1 MREPLT
7 PPVAPLPVP
16 GDAAKLPILTVGEL
30 TGLVKGTLRSA
41 PRLRD
46 VWVEGEVGQ
55 VSISAAGHCYFTLKD
70 ERAQLKCVI
79 FRDDRLMMPFEART
93 GLRLIAQGSIDV
105 FEPQGT
111 YQLYV
116 KSLQPSGFG
125 DLALQFEALKAR
137 LAAEG
142 LFDSK
147 RKRPLPPFPLNI
159 GVVTSLNG
167 AVLHDIRRVLARRW
181 PLARV
186 VVSACQV
193 QGEGAGRTIVA
204 ALHRVAR
211 WTDEQTGRAADVVI
225 LARGGG
231 SLEDL
236 WPFNEEAV
244 VRAVAAHPCPIVVG
258 VGHETDV
265 TLAEFAADV
274 RAATPSVAAE
284 LVVPARTDELARVDA
299 YGGRLRAAAGRL
311 TTDRRQALNNER
323 RALESFRPDA
333 LLAGERERVGLLFD
347 RAARVVARRLE
358 LDRRETG
365 RAAERLPALL
375 AGRIGLGRAELG
387 RQSAALAALSPYA
400 TLERGYSI
408 VRGPDGRVLRDPR
421 RVEARRPDQRA
432 PAAGRAGRAGRVGAR
447 LIGMTEPTANATST
461 GDAERQRIAALP
473 YDKALAELRAVV
485 ERLEAGNLPL
495 EESMALFELGVLL
508 QERCEGVIDR
518 AELRFQRLVES
529 AGGHV
534 RATDL
539 PVADG
544 EEGSPA

>member
-1 MREPLT
+1 MREPVRPIGSKEPTEPLAPIGPNEPT
-7 PPVAPLPVP
+7 GPMQPTEPLAPAGQAEPIGPMRPTEPSPPA
-16 GDAAKLPILTVGEL
+16 GGRAASLPIMSVGEL
-30 TGLVKGTLRSA
+30 TGLIKNTLRA
-41 PRLRD
+41 TPPLRD

-93 GLRLIAQGSIDV
+93 GLRLVAHGSIDV
-105 FEPQGT
+105 FDAQGV

-116 KSLQPSGFG
+116 RTLQPSGFG
-125 DLALQFEALKAR
+125 DLALRFEALKAK

-142 LFDSK
+142 LFEAA
-147 RKRPLPPFPLNI
+147 RKRPLPQMPLNI
-159 GVVTSLNG
+159 GVVTSLQG

-193 QGEGAGRTIVA
+193 QGQGAAQTIVA
-204 ALHRVAR
+204 ALRRVAR
-211 WTDEQTGRAADVVI
+211 WTDDETGRATDVVI

-236 WPFNEEAV
+236 WPFNEEIV

-284 LVVPARTDELARVDA
+284 LIVPSRADEQTRTDQLAQRLKGALARSLA
-299 YGGRLRAAAGRL
+299 E
-311 TTDRRQALNNER
+311 RRQQLTNET
-323 RALESFRPDA
+323 RALEGRHPQAQITAD
-333 LLAGERERVGLLFD
+333 RERVGVLLD

-358 LDRRETG
+358 IGRSDLA
-365 RAAERLPALL
+365 RAAESLPAL
-375 AGRIGLGRAELG
+375 AATAIGIKRAEYG
-387 RQSAALAALSPYA
+387 QQAAALSALSPYA

-408 VRGPDGRVLRDPR
+408 VRGPDGAVLRDASKVR
-421 RVEARRPDQRA
+421 SGDRVGVRLQRGELDARVE
-432 PAAGRAGRAGRVGAR
+432 
-447 LIGMTEPTANATST
+447 T
-461 GDAERQRIAALP
+461 
-473 YDKALAELRAVV
+473 
-485 ERLEAGNLPL
+485 
-495 EESMALFELGVLL
+495 
-508 QERCEGVIDR
+508 
-518 AELRFQRLVES
+518 
-529 AGGHV
+529 V
-534 RATDL
+534 RDSN
-539 PVADG
+539 P
-544 EEGSPA
+544 